1 MLPTGIR
8 YVLAVAAVVGW
19 GLLIVAAMTPWDPSL
34 DVSTMAMAL
43 AGVGSIVL
51 AICARNHPVAQV
63 LEAGRAIGRAEARM
77 EAECGVARIDR
88 RHLRVVDG
96 D

>member
-8 YVLAVAAVVGW
+8 CVLAVAAVVGW
-19 GLLIVAAMTPWDPSL
+19 GLLITAAVSPWEPGLNVSL
-34 DVSTMAMAL
+34 LALAM
-43 AGVGSIVL
+43 AGVGSVVS
-51 AICARNHPVAQV
+51 AMCWRNHPVMQV